1 MLNLTAVQAPSA
13 HSLSLRCRLASGA
26 LAGAPGDRKCQI
38 SRAEGCVGRG
48 LVPVPRRSESLGAF
62 RKRGLSV
69 PRPCW
74 RRGVG
79 WRMRS
84 RAPSCPR
91 AGDWRRFPAR
101 CPGQDESDLS
111 WGSASPHKDVL
122 VRHNCKEK

>member
-13 HSLSLRCRLASGA
+13 HSLSLHCRLALGA
-26 LAGAPGDRKCQI
+26 LAAAPGDRKCQI

-48 LVPVPRRSESLGAF
+48 LVPVPGRNESLGAF

-69 PRPCW
+69 PRPRW

-91 AGDWRRFPAR
+91 AGDWRRFPRAVQGR
-101 CPGQDESDLS
+101 MNQTFLGEVP
-111 WGSASPHKDVL
+111 P
-122 VRHNCKEK
+122 RTRTF